1 MAVRLFIGWSRAFN
15 CSLSC
20 SVAFLLFIGRDQLCL
35 SWSWGVRS
43 GTITK
48 VKEFEIQPRIV
59 DTVFTAAGFW
69 KMTKDW
75 IHVYKMTINFITAD
89 RAPIVREAEL
99 SARCVMPKCIEMYCV
114 MPKCSVKFSALHY
127 LRKILRRFLKFLS
140 FVERYDS
147 HGPTWRAGLG
157 VC

>member
-1 MAVRLFIGWSRAFN
+1 MPILVVGGPL
-15 CSLSC
+15 
-20 SVAFLLFIGRDQLCL
+20 
-35 SWSWGVRS
+35 

-99 SARCVMPKCIEMYCV
+99 SARCVMPKCIVVCPNALKQCIVLCPNVLKCMIMYSV
-114 MPKCSVKFSALHY
+114 MPRCTALH
-127 LRKILRRFLKFLS
+127 
-140 FVERYDS
+140 
-147 HGPTWRAGLG
+147 
-157 VC
+157 

>member
-1 MAVRLFIGWSRAFN
+1 MPILVVGGPL
-15 CSLSC
+15 
-20 SVAFLLFIGRDQLCL
+20 
-35 SWSWGVRS
+35 

-99 SARCVMPKCIEMYCV
+99 SARCVMPKCIEMYNMYSVMCKCTEIHNTQCV
-114 MPKCSVKFSALHY
+114 MPKC
-127 LRKILRRFLKFLS
+127 I
-140 FVERYDS
+140 EM
-147 HGPTWRAGLG
+147 
-157 VC
+157 

>member
-1 MAVRLFIGWSRAFN
+1 MDVRLFIGWSGAFN
-15 CSLSC
+15 CSLS
-20 SVAFLLFIGRDQLCL
+20 SDAFLLFIGRDQLCL

-99 SARCVMPKCIEMYCV
+99 SARCVMPKCTALHWTARMHNTKCVLPKRTAVCIEMF
-114 MPKCSVKFSALHY
+114 SVCALMICPNAQIW
-127 LRKILRRFLKFLS
+127 LNS
-140 FVERYDS
+140 VQ
-147 HGPTWRAGLG
+147 
-157 VC
+157 

>member
-1 MAVRLFIGWSRAFN
+1 MPILVVGGPL
-15 CSLSC
+15 
-20 SVAFLLFIGRDQLCL
+20 
-35 SWSWGVRS
+35 

-89 RAPIVREAEL
+89 SAPIVKPQG
-99 SARCVMPKCIEMYCV
+99 ARCVI
-114 MPKCSVKFSALHY
+114 PKCSRKCTACKTKYEVQVQLLENCDILHRVLCASVLRTPQCTLSKGSAVQCSVL
-127 LRKILRRFLKFLS
+127 
-140 FVERYDS
+140 
-147 HGPTWRAGLG
+147 
-157 VC
+157 

>member
-1 MAVRLFIGWSRAFN
+1 MPILVVGGPL
-15 CSLSC
+15 
-20 SVAFLLFIGRDQLCL
+20 
-35 SWSWGVRS
+35 

-99 SARCVMPKCIEMYCV
+99 SARCVMPKCIVLCPDALKCIICITL
-114 MPKCSVKFSALHY
+114 MPKCTALH
-127 LRKILRRFLKFLS
+127 
-140 FVERYDS
+140 
-147 HGPTWRAGLG
+147 
-157 VC
+157 